1 MTLEQILLMKCAFQ
15 TWKAQVNKPSDN
27 DDVLSEIDEQTL
39 DNIILKN
46 NV

>member
-1 MTLEQILLMKCAFQ
+1 MTLQEILILKCAFQ
-15 TWKAQVNKPSDN
+15 TWKAHFKKPSDN
-27 DDVLSEIDEQTL
+27 DDVLSEIDQDTL

>member
-1 MTLEQILLMKCAFQ
+1 MTLQEILILKCAFQ
-15 TWKAQVNKPSDN
+15 TWKAQVNKPSNN
-27 DDVLSEIDEQTL
+27 DDVLSEIDQDTL